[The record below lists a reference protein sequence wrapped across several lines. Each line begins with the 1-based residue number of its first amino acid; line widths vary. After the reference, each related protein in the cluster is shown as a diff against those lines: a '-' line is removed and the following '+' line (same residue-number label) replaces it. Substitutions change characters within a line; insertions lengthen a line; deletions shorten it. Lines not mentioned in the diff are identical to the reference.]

1 MFLHLLGN
9 QVAFGD
15 FVFFLAQIAAQV
27 DDFHTVA
34 QGGMDGC
41 KVVGRGDE
49 KDFRE
54 VVIQLDKVV
63 VESIILLRVK
73 DFQKRSL
80 RVATDV
86 VAAHLVDFIENKN
99 WISRLHLAQILDD
112 TAWHSTNVSFSVA
125 AQFRFVAYTAK

>member
-15 FVFFLAQIAAQV
+15 FVFFLAQITAQV

-34 QGGMDGC
+34 QGGMDGRE
-41 KVVGRGDE
+41 VVGRSDE

-54 VVIQLDKVV
+54 VVIQLDEVV
-63 VESIILLRVK
+63 VEGIILLRVK

-80 RVATDV
+80 RVAADI
-86 VAAHLVDFIENKN
+86 VAAHLVDFIKNKN

-112 TAWHSTNVSFSVA
+112 TAWHSADVSFPVA
-125 AQFRFVAYTAK
+125 AQFRLVAHATE